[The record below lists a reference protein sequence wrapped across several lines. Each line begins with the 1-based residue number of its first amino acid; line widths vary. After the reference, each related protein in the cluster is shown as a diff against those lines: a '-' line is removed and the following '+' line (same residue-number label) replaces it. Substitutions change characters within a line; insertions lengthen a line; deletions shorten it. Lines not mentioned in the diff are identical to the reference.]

1 MKKTIEITKALAD
14 RNRLRIIIMLSW
26 YEELCVC
33 QIADVLKITMP
44 SVSRHMSKL
53 AVARLIESRKDG
65 RWIYYRLSEEF
76 PFELLDWLEDNCQ
89 TQEKF
94 RTTAAFL
101 KKCSQKSPWISANTI
116 RIAGEKVMSEHIS
129 KRLSFLDRYLTI

>member
-76 PFELLDWLEDNCQ
+76 PFELLDWLEDNLSDSREIQNDRCI
-89 TQEKF
+89 
-94 RTTAAFL
+94 L
-101 KKCSQKSPWISANTI
+101 
-116 RIAGEKVMSEHIS
+116 EKVLSEKS
-129 KRLSFLDRYLTI
+129 MDFCKNNSNSRRKCNE